1 MQIKLLKK
9 AQWGGVTRR
18 SGTVHEVDA
27 AIGSKLLERG
37 FAEVYEPSEVTDAPA
52 ASE

>member
-9 AQWGGVTRR
+9 AQWGGVVRR

-27 AIGSKLLERG
+27 VIASKLLERG
-37 FAEVYEPSEVTDAPA
+37 LAEVYEPSEVTDAPA
-52 ASE
+52 ADE